1 MFIIIIGGDKIK
13 KILFI
18 KQESK
23 SDCGI
28 ACLKCILSYYNI
40 YPTNEYLKDVALY
53 DGTGVTLFGLKKTFE
68 SLGFNCEALEG
79 KINLENNYILPSIA
93 HLVIDKN
100 TNKYHYVVIYKMSA
114 SKLYIMDPS
123 KGKYSLTAEEF
134 FDRSTNYYLFIKP
147 TSFLKIIERYK
158 VVTNI
163 LNEQIKNKK
172 NYFILFLIISLVSLS
187 MEFATFFELKIFLN
201 YALIPENL
209 QNMYTLIIPFV
220 LISFLKIIADYLLF
234 NYQLILKLF
243 ISKTLANKVIN
254 KLLSLPITSLK
265 RSENEKI
272 FSIFQDTKFISE
284 FFIEQKLI
292 FIRTIPLLLVLYLI
306 FLKVSLGVFLFLLTS
321 NIFFLLLVIF
331 QKKGLGKHLQN
342 YYYQRDKFNSL
353 VSSTYHFFEMIKG
366 YHYEKDK
373 SKELNNSMT
382 SYFVTT
388 SSLEKYKEKTKNLF
402 LLIENINYF
411 SLLFLLSVLLISTK
425 RIDNLST
432 FIFLESLIG
441 VTLKNE
447 ETLIVQLLSKKEYKE
462 SIDRL
467 DDFFLLK
474 RELLLK
480 YSPDIYG
487 KELDI
492 TVNNLSFS
500 YGLNQLLKNINL
512 TIPFKSHIFFYGK
525 SGSGKSTLFKLL
537 GRYLEPEFGMIN
549 INELDITHYNL
560 ADLRNDISYVTSN
573 IAIENKSLLENIT
586 MGRKVNMNSIN
597 KILKVTGLDKV
608 LASKDR
614 NIHTINEMELNSLS
628 TGEKMRIACARA
640 LYRNSKIYLFDEC
653 FSNMDIKSERQ
664 LLINIF
670 NNYKDATILYISHR
684 LENKDLFARK
694 YVLKDGTIYEEK

>member
-1 MFIIIIGGDKIK
+1 MFIIIVGGDRIK

-18 KQESK
+18 KQESQ

-28 ACLKCILSYYNI
+28 ACLKCVLSYYNI
-40 YPTNEYLKDVALY
+40 YPTSEYLKDTSLY
-53 DGTGVTLFGLKKTFE
+53 DGTGVTLFGLKNVFE
-68 SLGFNCEALEG
+68 SLGFDCEALEG
-79 KINLENNYILPSIA
+79 KIDLENNYILPCIA
-93 HLVIDKN
+93 HLTIDKN
-100 TNKYHYVVIYKMSA
+100 ANKYHYVVIYKISA
-114 SKLYIMDPS
+114 NKLYIMDPA
-123 KGKYSLTAEEF
+123 KGKYNLTIEEF
-134 FDRSTNYYLFIKP
+134 ISRSTNYYLFVKP
-147 TSFLKIIERYK
+147 TAFLKKIEKYK

-163 LNEQIKNKK
+163 LKVQAKTKK
-172 NYFILFLIISLVSLS
+172 GYFTFFLTISLISLIL
-187 MEFATFFELKIFLN
+187 ELATFFQLKIFLN

-209 QNMYTLIIPFV
+209 QNMYTLMIPFV

-234 NYQLILKLF
+234 SYQLALKLS
-243 ISKTLANKVIN
+243 ISKTLSNKVIN
-254 KLLSLPITSLK
+254 KFLSLPINNLK
-265 RSENEKI
+265 RTENEKVL
-272 FSIFQDTKFISE
+272 SIFQDVQFISD
-284 FFIEQKLI
+284 FFIDEKLVVL
-292 FIRTIPLLLVLYLI
+292 RVLPLLLALYLI
-306 FLKVSLGVFLFLLTS
+306 FLKVSLRVFLFLLIS
-321 NIFFLLLVIF
+321 NVFFLLLVIF

-342 YYYQRDKFNSL
+342 YYYQRDKFNLL

-366 YHYEKDK
+366 YHYEKSK

-382 SYFVTT
+382 NYFITT
-388 SSLEKYKEKTKNLF
+388 SSLEKYKEKTKSLF

-411 SLLFLLSVLLISTK
+411 SLFFLLSVLLISAK
-425 RIDNLST
+425 KIDNLST

-447 ETLIVQLLSKKEYKE
+447 ETLIVQLLAKKEYKE
-462 SIDRL
+462 TVDRL

-474 RELLLK
+474 RELLLN
-480 YSPDIYG
+480 YSPNIYE
-487 KELDI
+487 KELNI

-500 YGLNQLLKNINL
+500 YGLKQLLKNINL

-537 GRYLEPEFGMIN
+537 GRYLEPEFSMIK
-549 INELDITHYNL
+549 INNVDITHYNL

-573 IAIENKSLLENIT
+573 ISIEAKSLLENIT

-597 KILKVTGLDKV
+597 KILKVTGLNNV

>member
-53 DGTGVTLFGLKKTFE
+53 DGTGITLFGLKKTFE

-411 SLLFLLSVLLISTK
+411 SLFFLLSVLLISTK
-425 RIDNLST
+425 RINNLST

-441 VTLKNE
+441 VTLKSE

-480 YSPDIYG
+480 YSPNIYG
-487 KELDI
+487 KELNI

-500 YGLNQLLKNINL
+500 YGLNQLLKDINI

-560 ADLRNDISYVTSN
+560 ADLRNTISYVTSN
-573 IAIENKSLLENIT
+573 ISIENKSLLENIT

-597 KILKVTGLDKV
+597 KILKVTDLNNV

>member
-411 SLLFLLSVLLISTK
+411 SLFFLLSVLLISTK
-425 RIDNLST
+425 RINNLST

-573 IAIENKSLLENIT
+573 ISIENKSLLENIT

-597 KILKVTGLDKV
+597 KILKVTGLNNV

-614 NIHTINEMELNSLS
+614 NIYTINEMELNSLS

-670 NNYKDATILYISHR
+670 NDYKDATILYISHR
-684 LENKDLFARK
+684 LENKDLFAKK

>member
-220 LISFLKIIADYLLF
+220 LISFLKIIAVYLLF

-321 NIFFLLLVIF
+321 NIFFILLVIF

-366 YHYEKDK
+366 YHYEKGK

-411 SLLFLLSVLLISTK
+411 SLFFLLSVLLISTK
-425 RIDNLST
+425 RINNLST

-480 YSPDIYG
+480 YSPNIYG
-487 KELDI
+487 KELNI
-492 TVNNLSFS
+492 TINNLSFS
-500 YGLNQLLKNINL
+500 YGLNQLLKDINI

-560 ADLRNDISYVTSN
+560 ADLRNTISYVTSN
-573 IAIENKSLLENIT
+573 ISIENKSLLENIT
-586 MGRKVNMNSIN
+586 MGMKVNMNSIN
-597 KILKVTGLDKV
+597 KILKVTGLNNV

>member
-411 SLLFLLSVLLISTK
+411 SLFFLLSVLLISTK
-425 RIDNLST
+425 RINNLST

-480 YSPDIYG
+480 YSPGIYG

-537 GRYLEPEFGMIN
+537 GRYLEPEFSMIK
-549 INELDITHYNL
+549 INNVDITHYNL

-573 IAIENKSLLENIT
+573 ISIENKSLLENIT

>member
-331 QKKGLGKHLQN
+331 QKKGLGKYLQN

-411 SLLFLLSVLLISTK
+411 SLFFLLSVLLISTK
-425 RIDNLST
+425 RINNLST

-614 NIHTINEMELNSLS
+614 NIHTINEMELKSLS
-628 TGEKMRIACARA
+628 TGEKMRIACARV

>member
-1 MFIIIIGGDKIK
+1 MFIIIVGGDRIK
-13 KILFI
+13 KVLFI
-18 KQESK
+18 KQESQ

-28 ACLKCILSYYNI
+28 ACLKCVLSYYNI
-40 YPTNEYLKDVALY
+40 YPTSEYLKDTSLY
-53 DGTGVTLFGLKKTFE
+53 DGTGVTLFGLKNVFE
-68 SLGFNCEALEG
+68 SLGFDCEALEG
-79 KINLENNYILPSIA
+79 KIDLENNYILPCIA
-93 HLVIDKN
+93 HLAIDKN
-100 TNKYHYVVIYKMSA
+100 TNKYHYVVIYKISA
-114 SKLYIMDPS
+114 NKLYIMDPA
-123 KGKYSLTAEEF
+123 KGKYNLTSEEF
-134 FDRSTNYYLFIKP
+134 VSKSTNYYLFVKP
-147 TSFLKIIERYK
+147 TAFLKKIEKYK

-163 LNEQIKNKK
+163 LKVQAKTKK
-172 NYFILFLIISLVSLS
+172 GYFTFLLTISLISLIL
-187 MEFATFFELKIFLN
+187 ELATFFQLKIFLN

-209 QNMYTLIIPFV
+209 QNMYTLMIPFV

-234 NYQLILKLF
+234 SYQLALKLS
-243 ISKTLANKVIN
+243 IYKTLSNKVIN
-254 KLLSLPITSLK
+254 KFLSLPINNLK
-265 RSENEKI
+265 RTENEKVL
-272 FSIFQDTKFISE
+272 SIFQDVQFISD
-284 FFIEQKLI
+284 FFIDEKLVVL
-292 FIRTIPLLLVLYLI
+292 RVLPLLLALYLI
-306 FLKVSLGVFLFLLTS
+306 FLKVSLRVFLFLLIS
-321 NIFFLLLVIF
+321 NVFFLLLVIF
-331 QKKGLGKHLQN
+331 QKKGLGNHLQN
-342 YYYQRDKFNSL
+342 YYYQRDKFNLL

-366 YHYEKDK
+366 YHYEKSK

-382 SYFVTT
+382 NYFITT

-411 SLLFLLSVLLISTK
+411 SLFFLLSVLLISAK
-425 RIDNLST
+425 KIDNLST

-447 ETLIVQLLSKKEYKE
+447 ETLIVQLLAKKEYKE
-462 SIDRL
+462 TVDRL

-474 RELLLK
+474 RELLLN
-480 YSPDIYG
+480 YSPNIYE
-487 KELDI
+487 KELNV

-500 YGLNQLLKNINL
+500 YGLKQLLKNINL

-525 SGSGKSTLFKLL
+525 SGCGKSTLFKLL
-537 GRYLEPEFGMIN
+537 GRYLEPEFSMIK
-549 INELDITHYNL
+549 INNVDITHYNL

-573 IAIENKSLLENIT
+573 ISIEAKSLLENIT

-597 KILKVTGLDKV
+597 KILKVTGLNNV

>member
-1 MFIIIIGGDKIK
+1 MFIIIVGGDRIK
-13 KILFI
+13 KVLFI
-18 KQESK
+18 KQESQ

-40 YPTNEYLKDVALY
+40 YPTSEYLKDISLY
-53 DGTGVTLFGLKKTFE
+53 DGTGVTLFGLKNVFE

-79 KINLENNYILPSIA
+79 NINLENNYILPCIA

-100 TNKYHYVVIYKMSA
+100 TNKYHYIVIYKISA
-114 SKLYIMDPS
+114 NKIYIMDPA
-123 KGKYSLTAEEF
+123 KGKYNLTSEEF
-134 FDRSTNYYLFIKP
+134 ISKSTNYYLFVKP
-147 TSFLKIIERYK
+147 TAFLKKIEKYRVVTSILNAQVKTKKCYFASFL
-158 VVTNI
+158 T
-163 LNEQIKNKK
+163 
-172 NYFILFLIISLVSLS
+172 ISLISLTL
-187 MEFATFFELKIFLN
+187 ELATFFQLKIFLN

-234 NYQLILKLF
+234 NYQLILKLS
-243 ISKTLANKVIN
+243 ISKNLANKVIN
-254 KLLSLPITSLK
+254 KFLSLPITGLK
-265 RSENEKI
+265 RTENEKV
-272 FSIFQDTKFISE
+272 FSIFQDVQFISD
-284 FFIEQKLI
+284 FFIDQKLI
-292 FIRTIPLLLVLYLI
+292 ILRVIPLLLVLYLI
-306 FLKVSLGVFLFLLTS
+306 FLKVSLGVFLFLLIS
-321 NIFFLLLVIF
+321 NVFFLLLVIF

-388 SSLEKYKEKTKNLF
+388 SSLEKYKERTKNLF

-411 SLLFLLSVLLISTK
+411 SLFFLLSFLLISTK
-425 RIDNLST
+425 KINNLST

-447 ETLIVQLLSKKEYKE
+447 ETLIVQLLAKKEYKE
-462 SIDRL
+462 TVDRL
-467 DDFFLLK
+467 DNFFLLK

-480 YSPDIYG
+480 YSSNIYE
-487 KELDI
+487 KELNI
-492 TVNNLSFS
+492 TVDNLSFS

-537 GRYLEPEFGMIN
+537 GRYLEPEFGIIKIN
-549 INELDITHYNL
+549 NLDITHYNL
-560 ADLRNDISYVTSN
+560 ADLRNTISYVTSN
-573 IAIENKSLLENIT
+573 VSIENKSLLENIT
-586 MGRKVNMNSIN
+586 MGRKVNINSIN

-608 LASKDR
+608 LASKEK
-614 NIHTINEMELNSLS
+614 NVHTINEIELKSFS

-684 LENKDLFARK
+684 LENRDLFNNRYA
-694 YVLKDGTIYEEK
+694 LKDGTLYEEK

>member
-1 MFIIIIGGDKIK
+1 MFIIIVGGDRIK
-13 KILFI
+13 KVLFI
-18 KQESK
+18 KQDSQ

-40 YPTNEYLKDVALY
+40 YPTSEYLKDISLY
-53 DGTGVTLFGLKKTFE
+53 DGTGVTLFGLKKAFE

-79 KINLENNYILPSIA
+79 NISLENNYILPCIA

-100 TNKYHYVVIYKMSA
+100 TNKYHYVVIYKISA
-114 SKLYIMDPS
+114 NKLYIMDPA
-123 KGKYSLTAEEF
+123 KGKYNLTSEDF
-134 FDRSTNYYLFIKP
+134 VSKSTNYYLFVKP
-147 TSFLKIIERYK
+147 TAFLKKIEKYRVVTSILNIQVKTKKGYFASFL
-158 VVTNI
+158 T
-163 LNEQIKNKK
+163 
-172 NYFILFLIISLVSLS
+172 ISLISLIL
-187 MEFATFFELKIFLN
+187 ELATFFQLKIFLN

-220 LISFLKIIADYLLF
+220 LISFHKIIADYLLF
-234 NYQLILKLF
+234 NYQLTLKLS
-243 ISKTLANKVIN
+243 ISKNLANKVIN
-254 KLLSLPITSLK
+254 KFLSLPITSLK
-265 RSENEKI
+265 QTENEKV
-272 FSIFQDTKFISE
+272 FSIFQDVQFISD
-284 FFIEQKLI
+284 FFIDQKLI
-292 FIRTIPLLLVLYLI
+292 ILRVIPLLLVLYLI
-306 FLKVSLGVFLFLLTS
+306 FLKVSLRVFLFLLIS
-321 NIFFLLLVIF
+321 NVFFLLLIIF

-366 YHYEKDK
+366 YHYEKNK

-411 SLLFLLSVLLISTK
+411 SLFFLLSVLLISTK
-425 RIDNLST
+425 KINNLST

-447 ETLIVQLLSKKEYKE
+447 ETLIIQLLAKKEYKE
-462 SIDRL
+462 TVDRL

-480 YSPDIYG
+480 YSSNIYE

-492 TVNNLSFS
+492 TVDNLSFS

-512 TIPFKSHIFFYGK
+512 TIPFKSHIFFCGK

-537 GRYLEPEFGMIN
+537 GRYLEPEFSMIK
-549 INELDITHYNL
+549 INNLDITHYNL
-560 ADLRNDISYVTSN
+560 ADLRDDISYVTSN
-573 IAIENKSLLENIT
+573 VSIEDKSLLENIT
-586 MGRKVNMNSIN
+586 MGKKVNMNNIN

-608 LASKDR
+608 LASKEK
-614 NIHTINEMELNSLS
+614 NVHTINEMELKSFS

-664 LLINIF
+664 LLMNIF

-684 LENKDLFARK
+684 LENKDLFNKR
-694 YVLKDGTIYEEK
+694 YVLKNGTIYEEE

>member
-53 DGTGVTLFGLKKTFE
+53 DGTGITLFGLKKTFE

-321 NIFFLLLVIF
+321 NVFFLLLVIF

-353 VSSTYHFFEMIKG
+353 VSGTYHFFEMIKG

-411 SLLFLLSVLLISTK
+411 SLFFLLSVLLISTK
-425 RIDNLST
+425 RINNLST

-441 VTLKNE
+441 VTLKSE
-447 ETLIVQLLSKKEYKE
+447 ETLIVQLLAKKEYKE

-480 YSPDIYG
+480 YSPNIYG
-487 KELDI
+487 KELNI

-500 YGLNQLLKNINL
+500 YGLNQLLKDINI

-560 ADLRNDISYVTSN
+560 ADLRNTISYVTSN
-573 IAIENKSLLENIT
+573 ISIENKSLLENIT
-586 MGRKVNMNSIN
+586 MGIKVNMNSIN

>member
-1 MFIIIIGGDKIK
+1 M
-13 KILFI
+13 
-18 KQESK
+18 
-23 SDCGI
+23 
-28 ACLKCILSYYNI
+28 SYYNI
-40 YPTNEYLKDVALY
+40 YPTSEYLKDISLY
-53 DGTGVTLFGLKKTFE
+53 DGTGVTLFGLKNVFE

-79 KINLENNYILPSIA
+79 KISLENNYILPCIA

-100 TNKYHYVVIYKMSA
+100 TNKYHYVVIYKISA
-114 SKLYIMDPS
+114 NKLYIMDPA
-123 KGKYSLTAEEF
+123 KGKYNLTSEEF
-134 FDRSTNYYLFIKP
+134 VSKSTNYYLFVKP
-147 TSFLKIIERYK
+147 TAFLKKIEKYRVVTSILNVQVKTKKVYFASFL
-158 VVTNI
+158 T
-163 LNEQIKNKK
+163 
-172 NYFILFLIISLVSLS
+172 ISLISLIL
-187 MEFATFFELKIFLN
+187 ELATFFQLKIFLN

-209 QNMYTLIIPFV
+209 QNMYILIIPFV

-234 NYQLILKLF
+234 NYQLTLKLS

-254 KLLSLPITSLK
+254 KFLSLPITSLK
-265 RSENEKI
+265 RTENEKI
-272 FSIFQDTKFISE
+272 FSIFQDVQFISN
-284 FFIEQKLI
+284 FFIDQKLI
-292 FIRTIPLLLVLYLI
+292 ILRVIPLLLVLYLI
-306 FLKVSLGVFLFLLTS
+306 FLKVSLRVFLFLLIS
-321 NIFFLLLVIF
+321 NVFFLLLVIF

-373 SKELNNSMT
+373 AKELNNSMT

-411 SLLFLLSVLLISTK
+411 SLFFLLSFLLISTK
-425 RIDNLST
+425 KINNLST

-447 ETLIVQLLSKKEYKE
+447 ETLIVQLLAKKEYKE
-462 SIDRL
+462 TVDRL

-480 YSPDIYG
+480 YSPNIYE
-487 KELDI
+487 KELNI
-492 TVNNLSFS
+492 TVDNLSFS
-500 YGLNQLLKNINL
+500 YGLNQLLKNITI

-537 GRYLEPEFGMIN
+537 GRYLESEFGMIK
-549 INELDITHYNL
+549 INNLDITHYNL
-560 ADLRNDISYVTSN
+560 ADLRNTISYVTSN
-573 IAIENKSLLENIT
+573 VSIENKSLLENIT
-586 MGRKVNMNSIN
+586 MGRKINMNSIN

-608 LASKDR
+608 LVSKDR
-614 NIHTINEMELNSLS
+614 NIHTINEMELKSFS

-670 NNYKDATILYISHR
+670 NNYKDVTILYISHR
-684 LENKDLFARK
+684 LENKDLFNKRYA
-694 YVLKDGTIYEEK
+694 LKDGTLYEEK

>member
-1 MFIIIIGGDKIK
+1 M
-13 KILFI
+13 
-18 KQESK
+18 
-23 SDCGI
+23 
-28 ACLKCILSYYNI
+28 
-40 YPTNEYLKDVALY
+40 
-53 DGTGVTLFGLKKTFE
+53 
-68 SLGFNCEALEG
+68 EG

-411 SLLFLLSVLLISTK
+411 SLFFLLSVLLISTK
-425 RIDNLST
+425 RINNLST

-573 IAIENKSLLENIT
+573 ISIENKSLLENIT

-614 NIHTINEMELNSLS
+614 NIHTINEMELKSLS

>member
-53 DGTGVTLFGLKKTFE
+53 DGTGITLFGLKKTFE

-411 SLLFLLSVLLISTK
+411 SLFFLLSVLLISTK
-425 RIDNLST
+425 RINNLST

-441 VTLKNE
+441 VTLKSE

-480 YSPDIYG
+480 YSPNIYG
-487 KELDI
+487 KELNI

-500 YGLNQLLKNINL
+500 YGLNQLLKDINI

-560 ADLRNDISYVTSN
+560 ADLRNTISYVTSN
-573 IAIENKSLLENIT
+573 ISIENKSLLENIT

-597 KILKVTGLDKV
+597 KILKVTGLNNV

-614 NIHTINEMELNSLS
+614 NIHTINEMELNNLS

>member
-53 DGTGVTLFGLKKTFE
+53 DGTGVTLFGLKKAFE

-411 SLLFLLSVLLISTK
+411 SLFFLLSVLLISTK
-425 RIDNLST
+425 RINNLST

-573 IAIENKSLLENIT
+573 ILIENKSLLENIT

-597 KILKVTGLDKV
+597 KILKVTGLNNI

>member
-53 DGTGVTLFGLKKTFE
+53 DGTGITLFGLKKTFE

-411 SLLFLLSVLLISTK
+411 SLFFLLSVLLISTK
-425 RIDNLST
+425 RINNLST

-441 VTLKNE
+441 VTLKSE

-480 YSPDIYG
+480 YSPNIYG
-487 KELDI
+487 KELNI

-500 YGLNQLLKNINL
+500 YGLNQLLKDINI

-560 ADLRNDISYVTSN
+560 ADLRNTISYVTSN
-573 IAIENKSLLENIT
+573 ISIEAKSLLENIT

-597 KILKVTGLDKV
+597 KILKVTGLNNV

-694 YVLKDGTIYEEK
+694 YVLKDGKIYEEK

>member
-53 DGTGVTLFGLKKTFE
+53 DGTGITLFGLKKTFE

-331 QKKGLGKHLQN
+331 QKKGLGKHLQT

-411 SLLFLLSVLLISTK
+411 SLFFLLSVLLISTK
-425 RIDNLST
+425 RINNLST

-480 YSPDIYG
+480 YSPNIYG
-487 KELDI
+487 KELNI

-500 YGLNQLLKNINL
+500 YGLNQLLKDINI

-549 INELDITHYNL
+549 VNELDITHYNL
-560 ADLRNDISYVTSN
+560 ADLRNTISYVTSN
-573 IAIENKSLLENIT
+573 ISIENKSLLENIT

-597 KILKVTGLDKV
+597 KILKVTGLNNV

-614 NIHTINEMELNSLS
+614 NIHTINEMELNNLS

>member
-1 MFIIIIGGDKIK
+1 
-13 KILFI
+13 
-18 KQESK
+18 
-23 SDCGI
+23 
-28 ACLKCILSYYNI
+28 
-40 YPTNEYLKDVALY
+40 
-53 DGTGVTLFGLKKTFE
+53 
-68 SLGFNCEALEG
+68 
-79 KINLENNYILPSIA
+79 
-93 HLVIDKN
+93 
-100 TNKYHYVVIYKMSA
+100 
-114 SKLYIMDPS
+114 MDPA
-123 KGKYSLTAEEF
+123 KGKYNLTSEDF
-134 FDRSTNYYLFIKP
+134 VSKSTNYYLFVKP
-147 TSFLKIIERYK
+147 TAFLKKIEKYRVVTSILNTQVKTKKGYFASFL
-158 VVTNI
+158 T
-163 LNEQIKNKK
+163 
-172 NYFILFLIISLVSLS
+172 ISLISLIL
-187 MEFATFFELKIFLN
+187 ELATFFQLKIFLN

-234 NYQLILKLF
+234 NYQLTLKLS

-254 KLLSLPITSLK
+254 KFLSLPITSLK
-265 RSENEKI
+265 RTENEKL
-272 FSIFQDTKFISE
+272 FSIFQDVQFISN
-284 FFIEQKLI
+284 FFIDQKLI
-292 FIRTIPLLLVLYLI
+292 TLRVIPLLLVLYLI
-306 FLKVSLGVFLFLLTS
+306 FLKVSLRVFLFLLIS
-321 NIFFLLLVIF
+321 NVFFLLLVIF

-342 YYYQRDKFNSL
+342 YYYQRDKFNSSI
-353 VSSTYHFFEMIKG
+353 SSTYHFFEMIKG
-366 YHYEKDK
+366 YHYEKNK

-411 SLLFLLSVLLISTK
+411 SLFFLLSVLLISTK
-425 RIDNLST
+425 KINNLST

-447 ETLIVQLLSKKEYKE
+447 ETLIIQLLAKKEYKE
-462 SIDRL
+462 TVDRL

-480 YSPDIYG
+480 YSPNIYE

-492 TVNNLSFS
+492 TVDNLSFS

-512 TIPFKSHIFFYGK
+512 TIPFKSHIFFCGK

-537 GRYLEPEFGMIN
+537 GRYLEPEFSMIK
-549 INELDITHYNL
+549 INNLDITHYNL
-560 ADLRNDISYVTSN
+560 ADLRDDISYVTSN
-573 IAIENKSLLENIT
+573 VSIEDKSLLENIT
-586 MGRKVNMNSIN
+586 MGKKVNMNNIN

-608 LASKDR
+608 LASKEK
-614 NIHTINEMELNSLS
+614 NVHTINEMELKSFS

-684 LENKDLFARK
+684 LENKDLFNKR
-694 YVLKDGTIYEEK
+694 YVLKNGTIYEE

>member
-284 FFIEQKLI
+284 FFIEQKLV

-411 SLLFLLSVLLISTK
+411 SLFFLLSVLLISTK
-425 RIDNLST
+425 RINNLST

-573 IAIENKSLLENIT
+573 ISIENKSLLENIT

-670 NNYKDATILYISHR
+670 NNYKDTTILYISHR
-684 LENKDLFARK
+684 LENKNLFNKK

>member
-284 FFIEQKLI
+284 FFIEQKLV

-411 SLLFLLSVLLISTK
+411 SLFFLLSVLLISTK
-425 RIDNLST
+425 RINNLST

-573 IAIENKSLLENIT
+573 ISIENKSLLENIT

-684 LENKDLFARK
+684 LENKNLFNKK

>member
-1 MFIIIIGGDKIK
+1 M
-13 KILFI
+13 
-18 KQESK
+18 
-23 SDCGI
+23 
-28 ACLKCILSYYNI
+28 
-40 YPTNEYLKDVALY
+40 
-53 DGTGVTLFGLKKTFE
+53 
-68 SLGFNCEALEG
+68 
-79 KINLENNYILPSIA
+79 
-93 HLVIDKN
+93 
-100 TNKYHYVVIYKMSA
+100 
-114 SKLYIMDPS
+114 
-123 KGKYSLTAEEF
+123 
-134 FDRSTNYYLFIKP
+134 
-147 TSFLKIIERYK
+147 
-158 VVTNI
+158 
-163 LNEQIKNKK
+163 
-172 NYFILFLIISLVSLS
+172 
-187 MEFATFFELKIFLN
+187 
-201 YALIPENL
+201 
-209 QNMYTLIIPFV
+209 IPFV

-234 NYQLILKLF
+234 SYQLALKLS
-243 ISKTLANKVIN
+243 ISKTLSNKVIN
-254 KLLSLPITSLK
+254 KFLSLPINNLK
-265 RSENEKI
+265 RTENEKVL
-272 FSIFQDTKFISE
+272 SIFQDVQFISD
-284 FFIEQKLI
+284 FFIDEKLVVL
-292 FIRTIPLLLVLYLI
+292 RVLPLLLALYLI
-306 FLKVSLGVFLFLLTS
+306 FLKVSLRVFLFLLIS
-321 NIFFLLLVIF
+321 NVFFLLLVIF

-342 YYYQRDKFNSL
+342 YYYQRDKFNLL

-366 YHYEKDK
+366 YHYEKSK

-382 SYFVTT
+382 NYFITT
-388 SSLEKYKEKTKNLF
+388 SSLEKYKEKTKSLF

-411 SLLFLLSVLLISTK
+411 SLFFLLSVLLISAK
-425 RIDNLST
+425 KIDNLST

-447 ETLIVQLLSKKEYKE
+447 ETLIVQLLAKKEYKE
-462 SIDRL
+462 TVDRL

-474 RELLLK
+474 RELLLN
-480 YSPDIYG
+480 YSPNIYE
-487 KELDI
+487 KELNI

-500 YGLNQLLKNINL
+500 YGLKQLLKNINL

-537 GRYLEPEFGMIN
+537 GRYLEPEFSMIK
-549 INELDITHYNL
+549 INNVDITHYNL

-573 IAIENKSLLENIT
+573 ISIEAKSLLENIT

-597 KILKVTGLDKV
+597 KILKVTGLNNV

>member
-272 FSIFQDTKFISE
+272 FSIFQDTKFICE

-321 NIFFLLLVIF
+321 NIFFILLVIF

-411 SLLFLLSVLLISTK
+411 SLFFLLSVLLISTK
-425 RIDNLST
+425 RINNLST

-537 GRYLEPEFGMIN
+537 GRYLEPEFSMIK
-549 INELDITHYNL
+549 INNVDITHYNL

-573 IAIENKSLLENIT
+573 ISIENKSLLENIT

>member
-411 SLLFLLSVLLISTK
+411 SLFFLLSVLLISTK
-425 RIDNLST
+425 RINNLST

-573 IAIENKSLLENIT
+573 ISIENKSLLENIT

-614 NIHTINEMELNSLS
+614 NIHTINEMELKSLS

-670 NNYKDATILYISHR
+670 NDYKDATILYISHR
-684 LENKDLFARK
+684 LENKDLFAKK

>member
-1 MFIIIIGGDKIK
+1 MFIIIVGGDRIK
-13 KILFI
+13 KVLFI
-18 KQESK
+18 KQESQ

-28 ACLKCILSYYNI
+28 ACLKCVLSYYNI
-40 YPTNEYLKDVALY
+40 YPTSEYLKDTSLY
-53 DGTGVTLFGLKKTFE
+53 DGTGVTLFGLKNVFE

-79 KINLENNYILPSIA
+79 RIDLENNYILPCIA
-93 HLVIDKN
+93 HLTIDKN
-100 TNKYHYVVIYKMSA
+100 ANKYHYVVIYKISA
-114 SKLYIMDPS
+114 NKLYIMDPA
-123 KGKYSLTAEEF
+123 KGKYNLTIEEF
-134 FDRSTNYYLFIKP
+134 VSRSTNYYLFVKP
-147 TSFLKIIERYK
+147 TAFLKKIEKYK

-163 LNEQIKNKK
+163 LKVQAKTKK
-172 NYFILFLIISLVSLS
+172 GYF
-187 MEFATFFELKIFLN
+187 TFFQLKIFLN

-209 QNMYTLIIPFV
+209 QNMFTLMIPFV

-234 NYQLILKLF
+234 SYQLALKLS
-243 ISKTLANKVIN
+243 ISKTLSNKVIN
-254 KLLSLPITSLK
+254 KFLSLPINNLK
-265 RSENEKI
+265 RTENEKVL
-272 FSIFQDTKFISE
+272 SIFQDVQFISD
-284 FFIEQKLI
+284 FFIDEKLVVL
-292 FIRTIPLLLVLYLI
+292 RVLPLLLALYLI
-306 FLKVSLGVFLFLLTS
+306 FLKVSLRVFLFLLIS
-321 NIFFLLLVIF
+321 NVFFLLLVIF

-342 YYYQRDKFNSL
+342 YYYQRDKFNLL

-366 YHYEKDK
+366 YHYEKSK
-373 SKELNNSMT
+373 SKELNNSMAN
-382 SYFVTT
+382 YFITT

-411 SLLFLLSVLLISTK
+411 SLFFLLSVLLISAK
-425 RIDNLST
+425 KIDNLST

-447 ETLIVQLLSKKEYKE
+447 ETLIVQLLAKKEYKE
-462 SIDRL
+462 TVDRL

-474 RELLLK
+474 RELLLN
-480 YSPDIYG
+480 YSPNIYE
-487 KELDI
+487 KELNI

-500 YGLNQLLKNINL
+500 YGLKQLLKNINL

-537 GRYLEPEFGMIN
+537 GRYLEPEFSMIK
-549 INELDITHYNL
+549 INNVDITHYNL

-573 IAIENKSLLENIT
+573 ISIEAKSLLENIT

-597 KILKVTGLDKV
+597 KILKVTGLNNV

>member
-411 SLLFLLSVLLISTK
+411 SLFFLLSVLLISTK
-425 RIDNLST
+425 RINNLST

-573 IAIENKSLLENIT
+573 ISIENKSLLENIT

-614 NIHTINEMELNSLS
+614 NIHTINEMELKSLS

>member
-1 MFIIIIGGDKIK
+1 M
-13 KILFI
+13 
-18 KQESK
+18 
-23 SDCGI
+23 
-28 ACLKCILSYYNI
+28 
-40 YPTNEYLKDVALY
+40 
-53 DGTGVTLFGLKKTFE
+53 
-68 SLGFNCEALEG
+68 EG

-411 SLLFLLSVLLISTK
+411 SLFFLLSVLLISTK
-425 RIDNLST
+425 RINNLST

-480 YSPDIYG
+480 YSPNIYG
-487 KELDI
+487 KELNI
-492 TVNNLSFS
+492 TINNLSFS
-500 YGLNQLLKNINL
+500 YGLNQLLKDINI

-560 ADLRNDISYVTSN
+560 ADLRNTISYVTSN
-573 IAIENKSLLENIT
+573 ISIENKSLLENIT
-586 MGRKVNMNSIN
+586 MGIKVNMNSIN

-694 YVLKDGTIYEEK
+694 YILKDGTIYEEK